1 MLKSALMIAALIG
14 ISFFPKVELVAAGI
28 GTSPI
33 TVGSV
38 SGLYIFFAILY
49 FIYKRRD
56 TPGYGKLWNGISLFF
71 MVLFATLLGGYIKE
85 KWKQKEYGSAFF
97 ASMIPFLWFIDKN
110 EKTKKQLN
118 K

>member
-1 MLKSALMIAALIG
+1 MLKTALMIAALIG
-14 ISFFPKVELVAAGI
+14 VCFFPKVELVAAGI
-28 GTSPI
+28 GTDLI
-33 TVGSV
+33 TLGSV
-38 SGLYIFFAILY
+38 SQIYIFFALLY

-56 TPGYGKLWNGISLFF
+56 TPVYGKLWSGISIFF

-97 ASMIPFLWFIDKN
+97 AFMIPFLWFIDKN

>member
-1 MLKSALMIAALIG
+1 MLKTALMIVALIG
-14 ISFFPKVELVAAGI
+14 FYFFPKVELVAAGI
-28 GTSPI
+28 GTNPI

-38 SGLYIFFAILY
+38 SGIYIFFAILY

-56 TPGYGKLWNGISLFF
+56 TPVYGKLWEIISMFF

-85 KWKQKEYGSAFF
+85 KWRQKEYGSAFF
-97 ASMIPFLWFIDKN
+97 AFMIPFLWFIDKN
-110 EKTKKQLN
+110 EKTKKQFN

>member
-1 MLKSALMIAALIG
+1 
-14 ISFFPKVELVAAGI
+14 
-28 GTSPI
+28 
-33 TVGSV
+33 
-38 SGLYIFFAILY
+38 
-49 FIYKRRD
+49 
-56 TPGYGKLWNGISLFF
+56 
-71 MVLFATLLGGYIKE
+71 MVLFATLLGGYVKE